1 MKMLFGSIMSVIF
14 IFIIGC
20 SGNQPITPDTL
31 KSVAGDFKP
40 QVMVSDWD
48 SEGNPLE
55 GSGILGAFQVKVNLE
70 NLSGELIPI
79 RQNQSQDVLEIVDIT
94 NFLTLAP
101 CTDCVHLNSIRMDTD
116 NRLILNIGVKHPF
129 ATPNPEEPITGKNRA
144 DLHVFNVEGTVIFK
158 DDPSSVLTFS
168 ILGQKIKPVT
178 LVNADGYSPYL
189 DGSIDSFMPTE
200 ATLHPYILHFDDF
213 TNGNFSPSSPYGFTD
228 ILHPTGNLVMA
239 MGSETDF
246 KDYIFDIDESSTG
259 IEFILAIG
267 CTYGISADNR
277 NQRFSPVYRLPQ
289 FNKKAAS
296 CVWVD
301 EIIEDGML
309 GFMPGDTNSSE
320 TIVLKVL
327 DMNQGYK
334 LGDGLDNLRHLS
346 NVQEID
352 IEMPSILNSIKILNN
367 PIPTGGNPRNPSN
380 PLSFSI
386 TVKNELGAPVG
397 EYPCLIKVL
406 DSYPPG
412 INEAVS
418 GDGISRV
425 APTQQPTE
433 GLFQIAEFA
442 TYTPFIAKVEFH
454 NTEPVASFERT
465 PTGDPQVDLPVRLDA
480 SNSSDPDGD
489 NLTYEWDFDYQIND
503 FQVEGTG
510 SVIYHP
516 YTVTGTYEIALRVT
530 DDGLPPMS
538 DIITQSITIRASE
551 VLAFSP
557 NQSLFGPVGPSHP
570 GEATTLFDGCPL
582 GMHYADA
589 KNSKLYAIV
598 PSGSP
603 PPSPLNL
610 YCIRSDNSG
619 SSFVLP
625 QTIVNDSNLPS
636 SVPNS
641 SISLTLSNKA
651 DVAWSI
657 PGLPGVVY
665 HDRANVD
672 YGFGSDGIVYDSSW
686 LGINMSHDTFDDN
699 EIYITYSH
707 LDLSA
712 GFIYRIV
719 LFRSFNNGNSFNDNP
734 IDVAY
739 KASCG
744 TTGNYFTSQVALD
757 ETGTIH
763 VAFIAGTSTS
773 NPGQIRYTKSEDH
786 GDTFTQYVP
795 LQILQGVSSLWDYK
809 SLSLDTHPDGQN
821 IYIAYR
827 SQDAGINN
835 IYLLRSTDGG
845 TNFESPVLVDN
856 RPNNCDMPCV
866 VADNYG
872 WVYVSYEDR
881 VDEVAPVH
889 YDVRVSRSRDGGISF
904 EPSVLVNWDDPAPTP
919 GQHQVAPCITVD
931 ESLNVH
937 VFWRDDRDAP
947 YVDFRLYYA
956 KATQ

>member
-1 MKMLFGSIMSVIF
+1 MKMLFGSIMSVIL
-14 IFIIGC
+14 IFVIGC

-40 QVMVSDWD
+40 QVMVNEWD

-101 CTDCVHLNSIRMDTD
+101 CTDCVDLNSIRMDTN

-168 ILGQKIKPVT
+168 NLGQKITPVT

-228 ILHPTGNLVMA
+228 ILHPKGNLVMA
-239 MGSETDF
+239 MGSEMDF
-246 KDYIFDIDESSTG
+246 KDYIFDIDEGSTG

-277 NQRFSPVYRLPQ
+277 NQRLSPVYRLPQ

-386 TVKNELGAPVG
+386 TVKNALGAPVG

-425 APTQQPTE
+425 DPTQIPTE
-433 GLFQIAEFA
+433 GLFAIPEFA
-442 TYTPFIAKVEFH
+442 AYTPFIAEVELH
-454 NTEPVASFERT
+454 NTKPDASFVRT
-465 PTGDPQVDLPVRLDA
+465 PLGEPQVDLPVRLDA

-510 SVIYHP
+510 ALIYHP
-516 YTVTGTYEIALRVT
+516 YSTSGTYEIALRVT
-530 DDGLPPMS
+530 DDGVPPMS

-551 VLAFSP
+551 VLTFGP
-557 NQSLFGPVGPSHP
+557 NQSLFGPVAPSHP
-570 GEATTLFDGCPL
+570 GEPTSIPDGCPI

-589 KNSKLYAIV
+589 KGSKLYAIV

-619 SSFVLP
+619 EPGSFISPV
-625 QTIVNDSNLPS
+625 IVNDLTLPYS
-636 SVPNS
+636 TPNA

-651 DVAWSI
+651 DVVWSI
-657 PGLPGVVY
+657 PSLPGVVY

-672 YGFGSDGIVYDSSW
+672 YAFGTDGIVYSNSF
-686 LGINMSHDTFDDN
+686 LSVNLSHDTFDDN

-707 LDLSA
+707 LDL
-712 GFIYRIV
+712 GMMLFRIV
-719 LFRSFNNGNSFNDNP
+719 LFKSFNNGNSFDGP
-734 IDVAY
+734 IDVAE
-739 KASCG
+739 KACGG

-763 VAFIAGTSTS
+763 VAFVAGTSTS
-773 NPGQIRYTKSEDH
+773 VPGQIRYTKSEDD
-786 GDTFTQYVP
+786 GQTFTQYVP
-795 LQILQGVSSLWDYK
+795 LQTLQGVSSIPGY
-809 SLSLDTHPDGQN
+809 SSISLDTHPDGQN

-835 IYLLRSTDGG
+835 IYLLRSTDSG

-856 RPNNCDMPCV
+856 RLTNNCDLPCV

-881 VDEVAPVH
+881 VDEVAPIH
-889 YDVRVSRSRDGGISF
+889 YDVRVSRSRDGGASF
-904 EPSVLVNWDDPAPTP
+904 EPSVLVNDDS

-937 VFWRDDRDAP
+937 MFWRDDRDAP

-956 KATQ
+956 KATQL

>member
-101 CTDCVHLNSIRMDTD
+101 CTDCVHLNSIRMDTA
-116 NRLILNIGVKHPF
+116 NRLILNIGVNHPF

-168 ILGQKIKPVT
+168 ILGQKIKPLT

-277 NQRFSPVYRLPQ
+277 NQRFNPIYRLPQ

-301 EIIEDGML
+301 EIIEDGMV

-334 LGDGLDNLRHLS
+334 LGDGLDDLRRLS

-352 IEMPSILNSIKILNN
+352 IEMPSIIGNIKILNN
-367 PIPTGGNPRNPSN
+367 PIPTGGNPRDPANA
-380 PLSFSI
+380 LSFSI

-425 APTQQPTE
+425 APTQKPTE
-433 GLFQIAEFA
+433 GLFAIPEFA
-442 TYTPFIAKVEFH
+442 AYTPFIAKVELH
-454 NTEPVASFERT
+454 NTKPVASFLRT
-465 PTGDPQVDLPVRLDA
+465 PTGDPQVDLPVRLDS

-489 NLTYEWDFDYQIND
+489 NLTYEWDFDYQTGD

-516 YTVTGTYEIALRVT
+516 YTVQGTYEIALRVT
-530 DDGLPPMS
+530 DDGLPQMS
-538 DIITQSITIRASE
+538 DLVTQSITIAASE
-551 VLAFSP
+551 VLTFGP
-557 NQSLFGPVGPSHP
+557 NQSLFGPVAPSHP
-570 GEATTLFDGCPL
+570 GEPTSIPDGCPL

-589 KNSKLYAIV
+589 KGSKVYAVV
-598 PSGSP
+598 PSGTP
-603 PPSPLNL
+603 PPAPLNL

-625 QTIVNDSNLPS
+625 QKIINDSDLPS
-636 SVPNS
+636 SVYNA

-657 PGLPGVVY
+657 PSFPASVVY
-665 HDRANVD
+665 RDRANVD
-672 YGFGSDGIVYDSSW
+672 YGFGTDGIVYDNSFF
-686 LGINMSHDTFDDN
+686 GINMSHDTFDDN
-699 EIYITYSH
+699 EIYVAYSH
-707 LDLSA
+707 IVPS
-712 GFIYRIV
+712 GSFYCRIV
-719 LFRSFNNGNSFNDNP
+719 LFRSFNNGNTFNDIP
-734 IDVAY
+734 IDVAD
-739 KASCG
+739 KATCG
-744 TTGNYFTSQVALD
+744 ATGDYFTSQIAVD
-757 ETGTIH
+757 GNDTIH
-763 VAFIAGTSTS
+763 VAFIAGTRTS
-773 NPGQIRYTKSEDH
+773 EPGQIRYTKSEDK

-795 LQILQGVSSLWDYK
+795 LEILQGVSSIPAYT
-809 SLSLDTHPDGQN
+809 SLSLDTHPDGKN

-827 SQDAGINN
+827 SQGAGINN

-845 TNFESPVLVDN
+845 SSFDPPVTVDD

-866 VADNYG
+866 IADNYG

-881 VDEVAPVH
+881 IDEVAPIH
-889 YDVRVSRSRDGGISF
+889 YDVRVSRIRDWDDGF
-904 EPSVLVNWDDPAPTP
+904 EPSVLVNDDS

-937 VFWRDDRDAP
+937 MFWRDDRDFP
-947 YVDFRLYYA
+947 DVDFWLFYA
-956 KATQ
+956 KATQL